1 MRDRLTNTKLAS
13 MGGFSIVELMVS
25 IVVMTIV
32 LGGIFSVID
41 VVNQRSLTEQAKLD
55 MFQEAREFM
64 DQMSRDLHQAGY
76 PSRRHYVRTGQLTA
90 DPVTDDV
97 KNAVGIVKVDAGD
110 LWFEGDVDGT
120 GAVSVIRYHLDNSTT
135 NGCPCLRRSQLP
147 KIEGDPVTGQTT
159 EVYQVQVQGVQNV
172 DIFSAFARGT
182 TGTPIGLPVNFA
194 DDPDTIA
201 TVDTIKVVLSLRALR
216 RDPRTGVYPEATL
229 VATSKLNNCSQATTV
244 SAMSCD
250 R

>member
-1 MRDRLTNTKLAS
+1 M
-13 MGGFSIVELMVS
+13 MVS
-25 IVVMTIV
+25 IVIMMIV

-41 VVNQRSLTEQAKLD
+41 VVNQRSYTEQSKLD

-76 PSRRHYVRTGQLTA
+76 PSYRHYLRTGQITA
-90 DPVTDDV
+90 SPITNDV
-97 KNAVGIVKVDAGD
+97 KNAVGIVKVSATD

-120 GAVSVIRYHLDNSTT
+120 GQVSVVRYHLDTSTT

-147 KIEGDPVTGQTT
+147 KIEGDPVSEQSA
-159 EVYQVQVQGVQNV
+159 EVYQVQVQGVQNN

-182 TGTPIGLPVNFA
+182 TGTPIGLPVDFSA
-194 DDPDTIA
+194 DPDTIA
-201 TVDTIKVVLSLRALR
+201 TVDTIKAVLSLRSLTK
-216 RDPRTGVYPEATL
+216 DPKTGVYPEATL
-229 VATSKLNNCSQATTV
+229 VATAKLNNCSQANTE
-244 SAMSCD
+244 AAFSCH